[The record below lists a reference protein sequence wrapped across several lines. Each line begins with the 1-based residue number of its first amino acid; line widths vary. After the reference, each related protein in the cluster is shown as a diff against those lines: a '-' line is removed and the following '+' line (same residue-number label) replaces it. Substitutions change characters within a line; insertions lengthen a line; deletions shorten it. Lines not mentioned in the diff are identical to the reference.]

1 MIQEFRIQLMES
13 MKAGASD
20 LTNLSERLSHST
32 FEFGEDERDM
42 EYLEIIIGDH
52 FRAEWLELSTYMAN
66 HNWHEVSVHAKNI
79 QCLSELVSKAAMAFY
94 KRRNRRREAIQQ
106 ANKS

>member
-1 MIQEFRIQLMES
+1 MIEVLRIQLMES

-20 LTNLSERLSHST
+20 LTNLSERLSQTS

-52 FRAEWLELSTYMAN
+52 FRAEWCELSTHMAN
-66 HNWHEVSVHAKNI
+66 HDWHEVSVHAKNI
-79 QCLSELVSKAAMAFY
+79 QCLSELVSKACMTFHK
-94 KRRNRRREAIQQ
+94 KRVRRREAIQQ
-106 ANKS
+106 ADKS